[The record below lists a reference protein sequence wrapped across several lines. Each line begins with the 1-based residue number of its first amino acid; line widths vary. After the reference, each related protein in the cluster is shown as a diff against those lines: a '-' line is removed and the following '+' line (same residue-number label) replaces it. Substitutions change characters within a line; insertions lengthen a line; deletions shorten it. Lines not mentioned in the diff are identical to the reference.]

1 MLSREITLKFSAFVQ
16 NTFFK
21 VLHMSLNNID
31 QCRIIFINKTRT
43 AVFQLYLLS
52 SVHILLYES
61 YLVSVFNTKN
71 SFKNKILVH
80 ILLYQYLQDFCRIF
94 WHYNQINLMNL
105 MNSCVLMKK
114 LQVYMYFINSIL
126 IFFKTHLYD
135 IFLLPKIHTKYF
147 STEI

>member
-1 MLSREITLKFSAFVQ
+1 
-16 NTFFK
+16 
-21 VLHMSLNNID
+21 MSLNNID

-94 WHYNQINLMNL
+94 WHYNQINLMNNMFL
-105 MNSCVLMKK
+105 CTYEK
-114 LQVYMYFINSIL
+114 IASIHVFYKFNPY
-126 IFFKTHLYD
+126 IFQDSFV
-135 IFLLPKIHTKYF
+135 
-147 STEI
+147 